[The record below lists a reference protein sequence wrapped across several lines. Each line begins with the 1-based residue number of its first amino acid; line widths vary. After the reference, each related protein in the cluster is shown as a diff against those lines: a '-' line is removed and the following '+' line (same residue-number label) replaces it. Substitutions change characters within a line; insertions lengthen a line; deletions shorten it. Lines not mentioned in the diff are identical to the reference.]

1 MSLIPITSTVEGIET
16 ILKVANPVAVS
27 IHVHAVVEVRS

>member
-1 MSLIPITSTVEGIET
+1 MSLIPITNPVECIEK
-16 ILKVANPVAVS
+16 ILKAANPVAVS